1 MKAEVLTIGDELL
14 RGEIVDSNKAFLSDR
29 LLSLDVETHYH
40 ASVRDVP
47 ADMIDAFRRAA
58 ERSDIVLVSG
68 GLGPTRDDLTAE
80 SLAQAFGRE
89 LRLDEAA
96 LAGIR
101 AFFASAGREMTENNA
116 SQAYFPDGA
125 EVLANPIGT
134 APGFMLDVKMQGGR
148 RPQVSRSEPEASED
162 QKAGSEPKASEGG
175 PLHGTVFFCMPGV
188 PREMMRM
195 MDEQVL
201 PRVAARLS
209 GSGARVVR
217 ARLLRTFGMGESTL
231 DAELADI
238 AASGDV
244 VLGFR
249 TSFPDNYLRP
259 IARAATAAQA
269 DALLDR
275 VCDAIRARLGPLVY
289 GEGEET
295 LEQVVGRLLR
305 ERGARVA
312 VAESC
317 TGGLVAAKLTDVPG
331 SSDYFLG
338 GVVAYADAAKRALL
352 GVPDALLA
360 EHGAVS
366 DPVARAMA
374 EGVRAR
380 FAADLAVAT
389 TGISGPGGGSESKP
403 VGLVHVALADASGT
417 HSDRFVFPLDR
428 TRHRQLTAQV
438 ALDWIRRRLLGVALE
453 GPTLM
458 RRRGGASFAQQAQVS
473 RSEPKASEDHQA
485 GSRSE
490 PKASEDHQMGK
501 RSPSSSAPGGRA

>member
-47 ADMIDAFRRAA
+47 EDMIDAFQRAA

-68 GLGPTRDDLTAE
+68 GLGPTRDDLTSE
-80 SLAQAFGRE
+80 VLAQAFGRE
-89 LRLDEAA
+89 MRLDENA

-101 AFFASAGREMTENNA
+101 AFFAAVGREMTENNA
-116 SQAYFPDGA
+116 SQAWFPDGA

-134 APGFMLDVKMQGGR
+134 APGFMLDVK
-148 RPQVSRSEPEASED
+148 SA
-162 QKAGSEPKASEGG
+162 
-175 PLHGTVFFCMPGV
+175 VFFCMPGV

-209 GSGARVVR
+209 RSQPLVVR

-249 TSFPDNYLRP
+249 TAFPDNYLRP
-259 IARAATAAQA
+259 VARAATAAQA
-269 DALLDR
+269 DALIDR
-275 VCDAIRARLGPLVY
+275 VCDAIRARLGALVY

-295 LEQVVGRLLR
+295 LEQVVGELLR
-305 ERGARVA
+305 GRKARVA

-331 SSDYFLG
+331 SSEYFVG
-338 GVVAYADAAKRALL
+338 GVVAYADAAKRELL
-352 GVPDALLA
+352 GVPEALLA
-360 EHGAVS
+360 QHGAVS
-366 DPVARAMA
+366 EPVARAMA
-374 EGVRAR
+374 EGAR
-380 FAADLAVAT
+380 TRFSADIAVAT
-389 TGISGPGGGSESKP
+389 TGISGPGGGSEAKP
-403 VGLVHVALADASGT
+403 VGLVYVALADAQGT
-417 HSDRFVFPLDR
+417 HCDHFVFPLDR

-438 ALDWIRRRLLGVALE
+438 ALDWIRRRLLGFPLE
-453 GPTLM
+453 GPTLL
-458 RRRGGASFAQQAQVS
+458 RRSGG
-473 RSEPKASEDHQA
+473 
-485 GSRSE
+485 G
-490 PKASEDHQMGK
+490 
-501 RSPSSSAPGGRA
+501 SAPGGRK

>member
-1 MKAEVLTIGDELL
+1 VKAEVLTIGDELL

-29 LLSLDVETHYH
+29 LLSLDIETHYH

-47 ADMIDAFRRAA
+47 VDMIDAFRRAA
-58 ERSDIVLVSG
+58 ERSDVVLVSG

-89 LRLDEAA
+89 MRLDEAA

-116 SQAYFPDGA
+116 SQAWFPDGA

-134 APGFMLDVKMQGGR
+134 APGFMLDVK
-148 RPQVSRSEPEASED
+148 SA
-162 QKAGSEPKASEGG
+162 
-175 PLHGTVFFCMPGV
+175 LFFCMPGV

-209 GSGARVVR
+209 GAGSRVVR
-217 ARLLRTFGMGESTL
+217 ARLLRTFGMGESSL
-231 DAELADI
+231 DAELADV

-244 VLGFR
+244 ELGFR

-259 IARAATAAQA
+259 IARAATVAQA

-317 TGGLVAAKLTDVPG
+317 TGGLVAEKLTDVPG

-352 GVPDALLA
+352 AVPEALLA
-360 EHGAVS
+360 QHGAVS

-374 EGVRAR
+374 EGARAR
-380 FAADLAVAT
+380 FGADLAVAT
-389 TGISGPGGGSESKP
+389 TGISGPGGGSEAKP
-403 VGLVHVALADASGT
+403 VGLVHIALADAAGT
-417 HSDRFVFPLDR
+417 HSDHFVFPLDR

-438 ALDWIRRRLLGVALE
+438 ALDWIRRRLLGVPLE

-458 RRRGGASFAQQAQVS
+458 RRRGG
-473 RSEPKASEDHQA
+473 
-485 GSRSE
+485 
-490 PKASEDHQMGK
+490 
-501 RSPSSSAPGGRA
+501 SSAPGGRA